1 MTTTSNNDLST
12 YIANTSVVNSTSFI
26 GAFQVTVVGSNKL
39 TIHMIVPLTISADSY
54 LKAMITILFFVVFFL
69 SLPLLLSLLAIWLRL
84 LRHISHFLQVR
95 RDVSLTRSANLF
107 HVDNLQDIWFLDSSG
122 KSTLVSYLSSHAV
135 DLVFFIFRS
144 TVTES
149 DVDNRFP
156 STTLSLDFLLRLLQS
171 VTSTTT
177 APVINLPASVLSLPR
192 VFKPVSSP
200 DSASHPSPK
209 FYLENTT
216 DDVLTLQ

>member
-1 MTTTSNNDLST
+1 MTYRHTSLILALST
-12 YIANTSVVNSTSFI
+12 RRQI
-26 GAFQVTVVGSNKL
+26 GVFQVTVVGSNKL
-39 TIHMIVPLTISADSY
+39 TIHTIVPLTVSADSY

-107 HVDNLQDIWFLDSSG
+107 HVDNLQDIGFLDSSG
-122 KSTLVSYLSSHAV
+122 KSTLVSYLSYLSSHANDIV
-135 DLVFFIFRS
+135 LFIFRS

-200 DSASHPSPK
+200 DPASHPSPK